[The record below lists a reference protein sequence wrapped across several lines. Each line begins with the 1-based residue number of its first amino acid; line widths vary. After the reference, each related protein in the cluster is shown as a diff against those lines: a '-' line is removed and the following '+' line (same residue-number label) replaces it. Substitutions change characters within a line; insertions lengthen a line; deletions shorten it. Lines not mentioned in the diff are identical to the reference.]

1 MRKISL
7 EDLDKLTVN
16 RYEAVLIAAQRAR
29 QVNAMRLAQLERMA
43 EEDVTIDA
51 RKVTSIALQDVAT
64 GKVKFRRTGKD
75 EDESNL

>member
-1 MRKISL
+1 MAKIPL
-7 EDLDKLTVN
+7 EELDKLTVN

-51 RKVTSIALQDVAT
+51 RKVTSIALHDVAT
-64 GKVKFRRTGKD
+64 GKAKFRRTGEEK
-75 EDESNL
+75 ED

>member
-64 GKVKFRRTGKD
+64 GKVKFRRTE
-75 EDESNL
+75 EDEE